1 MLTNMGS
8 LAMNMRRF
16 EEAEE
21 RFQRALSISREIGD
35 RRAETS
41 LLGNLSAVY
50 SDLPTGDR
58 SKNLRQAIEFL
69 NRALEP
75 LSKYAYP
82 REYATLHNNLATL
95 YASLPSGDS
104 SENFK
109 QAIAH
114 YKEALRIYTIEV
126 YPMQWAA
133 TQNNLGTAYS
143 QLEAGDRTENLRQA
157 IASYERAL
165 SVYTQKSFPYDW
177 LRVSTS
183 LGTAYADVGD
193 WQKAKQ
199 LATSVLQA
207 FHGAIPDQESLDEL
221 IPWYERLGDLAI
233 NNQDVEF
240 ATRVFAEVAHRFE
253 MQEVEVPGNIRD
265 KLVRLREQIGD
276 DRFVIIWGEVQG
288 ALTPYLAQ
296 VLREATQLIE
306 QGQFEPAENK
316 FSKALEIL
324 SEAEDTHEQRG
335 QHATILFQRGFCLR
349 NQERWE
355 EALIDLENAFH
366 LFEELK
372 DFGAEARVLLEMG
385 HIYGVMNNY
394 EEARLHYM
402 DAYRLYRRANNKSGM
417 AMASES
423 LGQLEFVVRMFPQAI
438 QDLEEARQLYIQ
450 LGERGAASAIESN
463 LEDAKASFSH
473 QEANAGR
480 RGKQK

>member
-1 MLTNMGS
+1 
-8 LAMNMRRF
+8 
-16 EEAEE
+16 
-21 RFQRALSISREIGD
+21 
-35 RRAETS
+35 

-114 YKEALRIYTIEV
+114 YKEALLIYTIEV

-207 FHGAIPDQESLDEL
+207 FHGAIPDQESLDAL

-372 DFGAEARVLLEMG
+372 DFGVEARVLLEMG